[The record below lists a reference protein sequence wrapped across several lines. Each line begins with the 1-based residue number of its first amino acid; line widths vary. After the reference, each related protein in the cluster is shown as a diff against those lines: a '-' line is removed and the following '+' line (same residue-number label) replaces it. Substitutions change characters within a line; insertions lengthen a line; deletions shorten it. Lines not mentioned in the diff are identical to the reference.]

1 MGLCSHP
8 VGCLAWGI
16 PTLNSTGCWVGPGL
30 GEKWR
35 PRRMTH
41 ADEYSLELLPPLSLP
56 LHWATLSLYLYK
68 RLSRTSRSVWYRFFM
83 RSQLFSLGPGYHK
96 TVVPFKRGVSVAPS
110 PVEFLQVPQTFKA
123 RFSRASS
130 PYCQNTPKLGS
141 LMRGSKFS
149 LLRENFCCVVVLQ
162 FVGHLLGMYRFWL
175 CLSYHL
181 TMHFSL
187 FLYVGYLFW

>member
-8 VGCLAWGI
+8 VGCLAWGV

-68 RLSRTSRSVWYRFFM
+68 RLPRTSRSVWHRFFM

-130 PYCQNTPKLGS
+130 PYCQNTPTQAGEPNAGLKVFTPEGEFLLCSCFPVCGS
-141 LMRGSKFS
+141 PTW
-149 LLRENFCCVVVLQ
+149 
-162 FVGHLLGMYRFWL
+162 HI
-175 CLSYHL
+175 
-181 TMHFSL
+181 
-187 FLYVGYLFW
+187 